1 MAPRIENRG
10 AHIQMYLLIIS
21 KVSDESDL
29 AYALDLYD
37 SIEEARVMRQNE
49 LKRGNVHIASAI
61 EEVRNRHITKL
72 SELMSS
78 CPLGR

>member
-1 MAPRIENRG
+1 
-10 AHIQMYLLIIS
+10 MYLLIIS

-61 EEVRNRHITKL
+61 EEVRNRHITKPVSYTHL
-72 SELMSS
+72 TL
-78 CPLGR
+78 PTKRIV